1 MIFDSFN
8 KILEIIDLKTK
19 RLILLVFLSSIFS
32 IFFEALSI
40 GMVIP
45 LISAV
50 TDPQYFSKFPLFKDL
65 TNHFMDDESYQGK
78 IFFLLIVIIIIFS
91 FKILFI
97 IIHTLLKLKLVH
109 DFNLKLQKTLFSKY
123 LDLSWS
129 QYLEKKSSKMIRNI
143 QNETSIIKN
152 KIVDS
157 LITLF
162 AEVLL
167 FFSIVLLLIFTIPKI
182 TLGILSVII
191 LIGVLTYKIMKKKIV
206 IYSIK
211 RLSSGAKIFNYIIES
226 LQSFK
231 DIYIYNKQDFFK
243 KKYYEQSKIFHNVQ
257 KNIGW
262 INSLPRIFLEALG
275 YFAIITVIYISI
287 RSNLEKQQLITTL
300 GLFLVAITRLI
311 PTVSKLVV
319 AIQKLDEGQIAL
331 ENIYNEVKEK
341 NTIGNFIKSNF
352 NYDEQDF
359 NESIEL
365 KNIKFTYPGKEESI
379 IENLNFILKKNTS
392 NAIYGPSGVGKST
405 IIDIVS
411 GLHHPES
418 GQIFIDDKLNSNIKD
433 FWKNKISYVGQ
444 KNYLFSGNLLT
455 NITLKTDPSKDDI
468 SEVRKILD
476 FCNLNKFDI
485 DSKINEMGM
494 NLSGGEGQRI
504 SIARALFNEP
514 SFLIFDEATNSL
526 DKETEKEILNLL
538 ISLKR
543 KITLLLISHDKNVVN
558 YCDNIFEL
566 RNKKLEKIK

>member
-8 KILEIIDLKTK
+8 KIFEIIDLKTK
-19 RLILLVFLSSIFS
+19 RLIFLVFLSSIFS
-32 IFFEALSI
+32 VFFETLSI

-50 TDPQYFSKFPLFKDL
+50 TDPEYFSKFPLLRDL
-65 TNHFMDDESYQGK
+65 TNYFLDEESYQGK
-78 IFFLLIVIIIIFS
+78 IFFLLILIIVIFS

-97 IIHTLLKLKLVH
+97 IINTLLRLKLVH
-109 DFNLKLQKTLFSKY
+109 DFNLKLQRTLFSKY

-129 QYLEKKSSKMIRNI
+129 KYLEKKSSKMIRNI

-162 AEVLL
+162 AEILL
-167 FFSIVLLLIFTIPKI
+167 FISIIFLLIFTIPKI
-182 TLGILSVII
+182 TLGILGIII
-191 LIGVLTYKIMKKKIV
+191 LIGILTYKFLKRKIV
-206 IYSIK
+206 IYSMK

-243 KKYYEQSKIFHNVQ
+243 KKYFEQSKIYHNVQ

-275 YFAIITVIYISI
+275 YFAIISVLFVSI
-287 RSNLEKQQLITTL
+287 KSNLDKQQLITTL

-311 PTVSKLVV
+311 PTISKLVV
-319 AIQKLDEGQIAL
+319 AIQKLNEGQIVL
-331 ENIYNEVKEK
+331 NNIYNEIKEDYPNK
-341 NTIGNFIKSNF
+341 DFIKSNIV
-352 NYDEQDF
+352 NDDEDF
-359 NESIEL
+359 KESIEL
-365 KNIKFTYPGKEESI
+365 KNIKFTYPGKKESI
-379 IENLNFILKKNTS
+379 IENLDFILKKNTS
-392 NAIYGPSGVGKST
+392 NAIYGPSGIGKST

-411 GLHHPES
+411 GLHQPES
-418 GQIFIDDKLNSNIKD
+418 GQIFIDGKLNLDIKK

-444 KNYLFSGNLLT
+444 KNYLFSGTLLT
-455 NITLKTDPSKDDI
+455 NITLKTDSSKNDTDKV
-468 SEVRKILD
+468 EKIIN
-476 FCNLNKFDI
+476 FCNLRKFKI
-485 DSKINEMGM
+485 DSNINEMGL
-494 NLSGGEGQRI
+494 NLSGGERQRI

-538 ISLKR
+538 ISLK
-543 KITLLLISHDKNVVN
+543 KEITLLLISHDKNVVN
-558 YCDNIFEL
+558 FCDNIFEL
-566 RNKKLEKIK
+566 RKKKLEKIK

>member
-1 MIFDSFN
+1 MIFNSFN
-8 KILEIIDLKTK
+8 KIFEIIDYKTK
-19 RLILLVFLSSIFS
+19 RLIFLVFLSSIFS
-32 IFFEALSI
+32 IFFETLSI

-50 TDPQYFSKFPLFKDL
+50 TDPQYFSKFPLLKDL
-65 TNHFMDDESYQGK
+65 TNHFMNEESYQGK
-78 IFFLLIVIIIIFS
+78 IFFLLIVITIIFS

-97 IIHTLLKLKLVH
+97 MINTMLRLKLIH

-129 QYLEKKSSKMIRNI
+129 QYLEKQSSKMIRNI

-157 LITLF
+157 LMILF

-167 FFSIVLLLIFTIPKI
+167 FISIVLLLIFTIPKI
-182 TLGILSVII
+182 TLGILGVIV
-191 LIGVLTYKIMKKKIV
+191 LIGILTYKVMKKKIV
-206 IYSIK
+206 IYSAM

-243 KKYYEQSKIFHNVQ
+243 KKYFEQSKIYHESQ
-257 KNIGW
+257 KSIGW

-275 YFAIITVIYISI
+275 YFAIISVLFVSI
-287 RSNLEKQQLITTL
+287 KANLDKQQLIITL

-311 PTVSKLVV
+311 PTISKLVV
-319 AIQKLDEGQIAL
+319 SVQKLNEGQIPL
-331 ENIYNEVKEK
+331 DNIYNEIKEK
-341 NTIGNFIKSNF
+341 YPYKNFTKSDF
-352 NYDEQDF
+352 ESDEKDF
-359 NESIEL
+359 YETIEL
-365 KNIKFTYPGKEESI
+365 KNVKFTYPGKEESI
-379 IENLNFILKKNTS
+379 IENLDFILKKNTS
-392 NAIYGPSGVGKST
+392 NAIYGPSGIGKST

-411 GLHHPES
+411 GLHQPET
-418 GQIFIDDKLNSNIKD
+418 GQIFIDGKLNLNIKN

-455 NITLKTDPSKDDI
+455 NITLKTDPSKNDI
-468 SEVRKILD
+468 NKVKEIID
-476 FCNLNKFDI
+476 FCNLKKFDI
-485 DSKINEMGM
+485 NSKINEMGM
-494 NLSGGEGQRI
+494 NLSGGESQRI

-526 DKETEKEILNLL
+526 DKETEKEILKLL
-538 ISLKR
+538 ISLKK
-543 KITLLLISHDKNVVN
+543 KITLLLISHDKNVVG

-566 RNKKLEKIK
+566 QNKKLKKIK

>member
-8 KILEIIDLKTK
+8 KIFEIIDLKTK
-19 RLILLVFLSSIFS
+19 RLIFLVFLSSIFS
-32 IFFEALSI
+32 VFFETLSI

-50 TDPQYFSKFPLFKDL
+50 TDPEYFSKFPLLRDL
-65 TNHFMDDESYQGK
+65 TNYFLDEESYQGK
-78 IFFLLIVIIIIFS
+78 IFFLLILIIVIFS

-97 IIHTLLKLKLVH
+97 IINTLLRLKLVH
-109 DFNLKLQKTLFSKY
+109 DFNLKLQRTLFSKY

-129 QYLEKKSSKMIRNI
+129 KYLEKKSSKMIRNI

-162 AEVLL
+162 AEILL
-167 FFSIVLLLIFTIPKI
+167 FISIIFLLIFTIPKI
-182 TLGILSVII
+182 TLGILGIII
-191 LIGVLTYKIMKKKIV
+191 LIGILTYKFLKRKIV
-206 IYSIK
+206 IYSMK

-243 KKYYEQSKIFHNVQ
+243 KKYFEQSKIYHNVQ

-275 YFAIITVIYISI
+275 YFAIISVLFVSI
-287 RSNLEKQQLITTL
+287 KSNLDKQQLITTL

-311 PTVSKLVV
+311 PTISKLVV
-319 AIQKLDEGQIAL
+319 AIQKLNEGQIVL
-331 ENIYNEVKEK
+331 NNIYNEIKEDYPNK
-341 NTIGNFIKSNF
+341 DFIKSNIV
-352 NYDEQDF
+352 NDDEDF
-359 NESIEL
+359 KESIEL
-365 KNIKFTYPGKEESI
+365 KNIKFTYPGKKESI
-379 IENLNFILKKNTS
+379 IKNLDFILKKNTS
-392 NAIYGPSGVGKST
+392 NAIYGPSGIGKST

-411 GLHHPES
+411 GLHQPES
-418 GQIFIDDKLNSNIKD
+418 GQIFIDGKLNLDIKK

-444 KNYLFSGNLLT
+444 KNYLFSGTLLT
-455 NITLKTDPSKDDI
+455 NITLKTDSSKNDTDKV
-468 SEVRKILD
+468 EKIIN
-476 FCNLNKFDI
+476 FCNLRKFKI
-485 DSKINEMGM
+485 DSNINEMGL
-494 NLSGGEGQRI
+494 NLSGGESQRI

-538 ISLKR
+538 ISLK
-543 KITLLLISHDKNVVN
+543 KEITLLLISHDKNVVN
-558 YCDNIFEL
+558 FCDNIFEL
-566 RNKKLEKIK
+566 RKKKLEKIK

>member
-8 KILEIIDLKTK
+8 KIFEIIDLKTK
-19 RLILLVFLSSIFS
+19 KLILLVFLSSIFS
-32 IFFEALSI
+32 IFFETLSI

-50 TDPQYFSKFPLFKDL
+50 TDPQYFSKFPLLKDL
-65 TNHFMDDESYQGK
+65 TNYFMEEESYQGK

-97 IIHTLLKLKLVH
+97 IINTLLRLKLVH

-157 LITLF
+157 LMTLF

-167 FFSIVLLLIFTIPKI
+167 FISIVLLLVFTIPKI

-191 LIGVLTYKIMKKKIV
+191 LIGILTYKVMKKKIV
-206 IYSIK
+206 IYSVK

-243 KKYYEQSKIFHNVQ
+243 KKYFEQSKIYHNVQ
-257 KNIGW
+257 RNIGW

-275 YFAIITVIYISI
+275 YFAIISVLFVSI
-287 RSNLEKQQLITTL
+287 KSNLDKQQLITTL

-319 AIQKLDEGQIAL
+319 AIQNLNEGQIAL
-331 ENIYNEVKEK
+331 DNIYNEINEK
-341 NTIGNFIKSNF
+341 YPYKNIIKS
-352 NYDEQDF
+352 DLDSDKQDF
-359 NESIEL
+359 EENIEL

-392 NAIYGPSGVGKST
+392 NAIYGPSGIGKST

-411 GLHHPES
+411 GLHQPEA
-418 GQIFIDDKLNSNIKD
+418 GQIFIDGKLNSNIKN

-455 NITLKTDPSKDDI
+455 NITLKTDPSNDNINKVKEI
-468 SEVRKILD
+468 IN
-476 FCNLNKFDI
+476 FCNLKKFDI
-485 DSKINEMGM
+485 NSNINEMGL
-494 NLSGGEGQRI
+494 NLSGGESQRI

-538 ISLKR
+538 ISLKK
-543 KITLLLISHDKNVVN
+543 KITLLLISHDKNVVS

>member
-8 KILEIIDLKTK
+8 KIFEIIDLKTK
-19 RLILLVFLSSIFS
+19 KLILLVFLSSIFS
-32 IFFEALSI
+32 IFFETLSI

-50 TDPQYFSKFPLFKDL
+50 TDPQYFSKFPLLKDL
-65 TNHFMDDESYQGK
+65 TNYFMEEESYQGK

-97 IIHTLLKLKLVH
+97 IINTLLRLKLVH

-157 LITLF
+157 LMTLF

-167 FFSIVLLLIFTIPKI
+167 FISIVLLLVFTIPKI

-191 LIGVLTYKIMKKKIV
+191 LIGILTYKVMKKKIV
-206 IYSIK
+206 IYSVK

-243 KKYYEQSKIFHNVQ
+243 KKYFEQSKIYHNVQ
-257 KNIGW
+257 RNIGW

-275 YFAIITVIYISI
+275 YFAIISVLFVSI
-287 RSNLEKQQLITTL
+287 KSNLDKQQLITTL

-319 AIQKLDEGQIAL
+319 AIQNLNEGQIAL
-331 ENIYNEVKEK
+331 DNIYNEINEK
-341 NTIGNFIKSNF
+341 YPYKNIIKS
-352 NYDEQDF
+352 DLDSDKQDF
-359 NESIEL
+359 EENIEL

-379 IENLNFILKKNTS
+379 IENLNFVLKKNTS
-392 NAIYGPSGVGKST
+392 NAIYGPSGIGKST

-411 GLHHPES
+411 GLHQPEA
-418 GQIFIDDKLNSNIKD
+418 GQIFIDGKLNSNIKN

-455 NITLKTDPSKDDI
+455 NITLKTDPSNDNINKVKEI
-468 SEVRKILD
+468 IN
-476 FCNLNKFDI
+476 FCNLKKFDI
-485 DSKINEMGM
+485 NSNINEMGL
-494 NLSGGEGQRI
+494 NLSGGESQRI

-543 KITLLLISHDKNVVN
+543 KITLLLISHDKNVVS

>member
-8 KILEIIDLKTK
+8 KIFEIIDLKTK
-19 RLILLVFLSSIFS
+19 RLIFLVFLSSIFS
-32 IFFEALSI
+32 VFFETLSI

-50 TDPQYFSKFPLFKDL
+50 TDPEYFSKFPLLRDL
-65 TNHFMDDESYQGK
+65 TNYFLDEESYQGK
-78 IFFLLIVIIIIFS
+78 IFFLLILIIVIFS

-97 IIHTLLKLKLVH
+97 IINTLLRLKLVH
-109 DFNLKLQKTLFSKY
+109 DFNLKLQRTLFSKY

-129 QYLEKKSSKMIRNI
+129 KYLEKKSSKMIRNI

-162 AEVLL
+162 AEILL
-167 FFSIVLLLIFTIPKI
+167 FISIIFLLIFTIPKI
-182 TLGILSVII
+182 TLGILGIII
-191 LIGVLTYKIMKKKIV
+191 LIGILTYKFLKRKIV
-206 IYSIK
+206 IYSMK

-243 KKYYEQSKIFHNVQ
+243 KKYFEQSKIYHNVQ

-275 YFAIITVIYISI
+275 YFAIISVLFVSI
-287 RSNLEKQQLITTL
+287 KSNLDKQQLITTL

-311 PTVSKLVV
+311 PTISKLVV
-319 AIQKLDEGQIAL
+319 AIQKLNEGQIVL
-331 ENIYNEVKEK
+331 NNIYNEIKEDYPNK
-341 NTIGNFIKSNF
+341 DFIKSNIV
-352 NYDEQDF
+352 NDEEDF
-359 NESIEL
+359 KESIEL
-365 KNIKFTYPGKEESI
+365 KNIKFTYPGKKESI
-379 IENLNFILKKNTS
+379 IENLDFILKKNTS
-392 NAIYGPSGVGKST
+392 NAIYGPSGIGKST

-411 GLHHPES
+411 GLHQPES
-418 GQIFIDDKLNSNIKD
+418 GQIFIDGKLNLDIKK

-444 KNYLFSGNLLT
+444 KNYLFSGTLLT
-455 NITLKTDPSKDDI
+455 NITLKTDSSKNDTDKV
-468 SEVRKILD
+468 EKIIN
-476 FCNLNKFDI
+476 FCNLRKFKI
-485 DSKINEMGM
+485 DSNINEMGL
-494 NLSGGEGQRI
+494 NLSGGESQRI

-538 ISLKR
+538 ISLK
-543 KITLLLISHDKNVVN
+543 KEITLLLISHDKNVVN
-558 YCDNIFEL
+558 FCDNIFEL
-566 RNKKLEKIK
+566 RKKKLEKIK

>member
-8 KILEIIDLKTK
+8 KIFEIIDLKTK
-19 RLILLVFLSSIFS
+19 KLILLVFLSSIFS
-32 IFFEALSI
+32 IFFETLSI

-50 TDPQYFSKFPLFKDL
+50 TDPQYFSKFPLLKDL
-65 TNHFMDDESYQGK
+65 TNYFMEEESYQGK

-97 IIHTLLKLKLVH
+97 IINTLLRLKLVH

-157 LITLF
+157 LMTLF

-167 FFSIVLLLIFTIPKI
+167 FISIVLLLVFTIPKI

-191 LIGVLTYKIMKKKIV
+191 LIGILTYKVMKKKIV
-206 IYSIK
+206 IYSVK

-243 KKYYEQSKIFHNVQ
+243 KKYFEQSKIYHNVQ
-257 KNIGW
+257 RNIGW

-275 YFAIITVIYISI
+275 YFAIISVLFVSI
-287 RSNLEKQQLITTL
+287 KSNLDKQQLITTL

-319 AIQKLDEGQIAL
+319 AIQNLNEGQIAL
-331 ENIYNEVKEK
+331 DNIYNEINEK
-341 NTIGNFIKSNF
+341 YPYKNIIKS
-352 NYDEQDF
+352 DLDSDKQDF
-359 NESIEL
+359 EENIEL

-379 IENLNFILKKNTS
+379 IENLNFVLKKNTS
-392 NAIYGPSGVGKST
+392 NAIYGPSGIGKST

-411 GLHHPES
+411 GLHQPEA
-418 GQIFIDDKLNSNIKD
+418 GQIFIDGKLNSNIKN

-455 NITLKTDPSKDDI
+455 NITLKTDPSNDNINKVKEI
-468 SEVRKILD
+468 IN
-476 FCNLNKFDI
+476 FCNLKKFDI
-485 DSKINEMGM
+485 NSNINEMGL
-494 NLSGGEGQRI
+494 NLSGGESQRI

-538 ISLKR
+538 ISLKK
-543 KITLLLISHDKNVVN
+543 KITLLLISHDKNVVS